1 MSIRLVLVRHGLS
14 SFNEKGLIQGRTD
27 DSYLT
32 DKGYEQAFKS
42 GEVLSGINFDQ
53 IYSSPLVRA
62 AETAKTIQKNLK
74 GENNIIYDKNLLEV
88 DLGQWSGLTIN
99 QIKNKYPEN
108 YLLWKNDPENLK
120 LENIHNLT
128 YHPIQELY
136 KQANEFIRNIL
147 NIYLEKDEA
156 NILVIGHNAI
166 LRCLILLLIGKPKKG
181 FRKIKLDNA
190 SFSILN
196 ILKQSNSYK
205 TQVECLNQTS
215 HLDKNIPDQIGDSRI
230 FLVRHGET
238 NWNKEGRFQGQ
249 RNIPLNSNG
258 KKQAEKA
265 SKYLK
270 EINFNKAFS
279 SSMDRPY
286 ETAQIILQNKSDLEI
301 TKIEKLVEI
310 SHGLWEGKLEK
321 EIKEQWP
328 DLLKNW
334 HEKPEQVIMPE
345 GETIKEVS
353 ERSLM
358 AWEEICLAQKNKDL
372 TLLVAHDAVN
382 KTLICNLLGIDFS
395 NIWMIKQG
403 NGGITIIDIFDDPKK
418 DNVISALNITTH
430 LGGILDSTASGAL

>member
-1 MSIRLVLVRHGLS
+1 MGLRLVLVRHGLS

-27 DSYLT
+27 HSFLT
-32 DKGYEQAFKS
+32 EKGYEQALNS
-42 GEVLSGINFDQ
+42 GEALSDINFEK
-53 IYSSPLVRA
+53 IYSSPLKRA

-74 GENNIIYDKNLLEV
+74 GENNIIYDRNLLEV
-88 DLGQWSGLTIN
+88 DLGSWSGLTIN
-99 QIKNKYPEN
+99 EIKNKYPEN

-120 LENIHNLT
+120 LVNNDNLI
-128 YHPIQELY
+128 YQPIQELY
-136 KQANEFIRNIL
+136 KQANDFIKNIF
-147 NIYLEKDEA
+147 NTYSEKKEA

-166 LRCLILLLIGKPKKG
+166 LRCLILLLIGRPPKG

-196 ILKQSNSYK
+196 IMKQQNSYK

-215 HLDKNIPDQIGDSRI
+215 HLNKKIPDQIGDSRV

-249 RNIPLNSNG
+249 INIPLNNNG
-258 KKQAEKA
+258 KNQAKKA
-265 SKYLK
+265 SEYLN
-270 EINFNKAFS
+270 EINFKKAFS

-286 ETAQIILQNKSDLEI
+286 ETAQIILQNNKDIEI
-301 TKIEKLVEI
+301 TKIKGLIEI
-310 SHGLWEGKLEK
+310 SHGLWEGKLENEIQK
-321 EIKEQWP
+321 EWP
-328 DLLKNW
+328 ELLKNW
-334 HEKPEQVIMPE
+334 HEKPEEVIMPS
-345 GETIKEVS
+345 GECIKEVS
-353 ERSLM
+353 ERSVK
-358 AWEEICLAQKNKDL
+358 AWNEICLAQKNNDL

-382 KTLICNLLGIDFS
+382 KTLICNILGIDFS

-403 NGGITIIDIFDDPKK
+403 NGGITIIDIFDDPQK